1 MTSYAGNCGV
11 MNSSTDNAL
20 TRGSEKLLGSLDML
34 GQELG
39 EMRFMETYG
48 RVVHVVGTIIR
59 AVVPNATLGELCRLE
74 NRRSGQSLLAEV
86 IGFSDDL
93 ALLTPLGS
101 MNGISSETL
110 VIPTGKSLKV
120 PVGDGLLGRVIDGL
134 GRPLDDPD
142 RPLDTDQFYPVLAD
156 APSPMS
162 RQLIEK
168 PLALGVKAI
177 DAVLTCGEG
186 QRMGIFA
193 AAGVGKSTLLGMLAT
208 SADVDVTIIALI
220 GERGRE
226 VREFL
231 ERELGEEGLKR
242 SVVVV
247 STSDRPAVERIKCA
261 YVATAVAEYFRDQ
274 GKRVLLLMDSVTR
287 FARAQREIGL
297 ASGEPPT
304 RRGFPPSVFA
314 DLPRLLERAG
324 QGAIGSITGLY
335 TVLVEGDDMSEPVA
349 DEVRSIL
356 DGHIVLSRKLA
367 SANHYPAI
375 DVLES
380 ASRVMNVVV
389 GSLHVNAA
397 NRLRELMSKYQ
408 DIELLVRIGEYKA
421 GSDPVADEALRKIDS
436 IRQLLRQGLHEN
448 VPMERTVEALLN
460 I

>member
-1 MTSYAGNCGV
+1 MTTTSQD
-11 MNSSTDNAL
+11 DNPTIL
-20 TRGSEKLLGSLDML
+20 NDKSLLESVDQL
-34 GQELG
+34 GHKMADLK
-39 EMRFMETYG
+39 FTETYG
-48 RVVHVVGTIIR
+48 RVVHVVGTIIK

-74 NRRSGQSLLAEV
+74 NRRHGQTLLAEV
-86 IGFSDDL
+86 IGFSEEL
-93 ALLTPLGS
+93 ALLTPLGT
-101 MNGISSETL
+101 MAGISSETL
-110 VIPTGKSLKV
+110 VIPTGQSQKV
-120 PVGDGLLGRVIDGL
+120 PVGDELLGLVIDGL
-134 GRPLDDPD
+134 GRPLDDPS
-142 RPLDTDQFYPVLAD
+142 RPLKTSAHYPVQAD

-162 RQLIEK
+162 RQLITK

-177 DAVLTCGEG
+177 DGLLTCGEG

-193 AAGVGKSTLLGMLAT
+193 AAGVGKSTLLGMLAK
-208 SADVDVTIIALI
+208 SADVDVTVIGLI

-231 ERELGEEGLKR
+231 ERELGEEGRKR
-242 SVVVV
+242 AVVVV
-247 STSDRPAVERIKCA
+247 ATSDRPAVERLKCA

-314 DLPRLLERAG
+314 DLPKLLERSG
-324 QGAIGSITGLY
+324 QGEVGSITALY

-375 DVLES
+375 DVIES
-380 ASRVMNVVV
+380 ASRVMTMVA
-389 GSLHVNAA
+389 SKQHQQAA
-397 NRLRELMSKYQ
+397 NRVRELIAKYR
-408 DIELLVRIGEYKA
+408 DIELLVRIGEYKE
-421 GSDPVADEALRKIDS
+421 GSDPVADEAIRKIDQ
-436 IRQLLRQGLHEN
+436 INQLLKQGLDERI
-448 VPMERTVEALLN
+448 PMEQTLQQLAAVVA
-460 I
+460 